1 MPWRKITPQF
11 NVETTNFIVTY
22 FIVGILALLLAFVSY
37 ASHIVKK
44 LDEAQRNQVDPLA
57 DLASVIPSIKD
68 IPLSKRLND
77 DFIALRENSR
87 LSFIITDAE
96 NPEQIFKVRGIDKII
111 AAKFDVEPVIPLEE
125 AEKKKLNKALERMKK
140 RKSKRSIDYVTEDR
154 VPIGYF
160 YHGDASE
167 DKIGM
172 LPFVFTDLKKNPIAW
187 KIWGE
192 YTEAKDASERQTT
205 QAHAFVREADAASR
219 VFPIQIDPKPSSGY
233 LYYETAKHYEL
244 VLMPYVQI
252 ALITTFLLIGLLV
265 YRKSKAN
272 EQAAI
277 WVGLAKE
284 TAHQLGT
291 PIMALMGWTELL
303 EESNSQIRN
312 EMIARV
318 CKEMQG
324 DLDRL
329 QKINLRFGNVGA
341 PPKQDLVDVS
351 ATIHGVV
358 LYFRKRLPNRGKS
371 IELIEK
377 VGKMP
382 LILANEEL
390 LEWVFENLI
399 KNSLD
404 ALDKEKNTIEI
415 SARSEAKGLSSPS
428 RLDSA
433 KNQVV
438 ITYKDNGRGIPRRNR
453 KKIFQPGYTTK
464 KHSWGLGLTLVKRII
479 EEYHDGKIRLADTG
493 PEGTTFEIR
502 LPVEEGN

>member
-37 ASHIVKK
+37 TSRIVKK
-44 LDEAQRNQVDPLA
+44 LDEAQRNQVEPLA

-68 IPLSKRLND
+68 IALSRRLNT
-77 DFIALRENSR
+77 DFVALRKNSR

-96 NPEQIFKVRGIDKII
+96 TGDIVKVRGIDKTI
-111 AAKFDVEPVIPLEE
+111 AAKFDDEPEIPLEE
-125 AEKKKLNKALERMKK
+125 SEKKKLNNTLERMKK
-140 RKSKRSIDYVTEDR
+140 SKSKRPIAIDYVTEDR
-154 VPIGYF
+154 VPVGFF

-167 DKIGM
+167 EKIGM

-187 KIWGE
+187 KIWGK
-192 YTEAKDASERQTT
+192 YTEAKDASVRQIE
-205 QAHAFVREADAASR
+205 QAHAFVREANAASR
-219 VFPIQIDPKPSSGY
+219 FFPIQIDPKPRDGY
-233 LYYETAKHYEL
+233 FHHETAKHYEL

-291 PIMALMGWTELL
+291 PIMAMMGWTELL
-303 EESNSQIRN
+303 EENNKQVRN
-312 EMIARV
+312 EMIAQV

-329 QKINLRFGNVGA
+329 QKINLRFGNVGT

-351 ATIHGVV
+351 TIIHGVV

-404 ALDKEKNTIEI
+404 ALDKAKNTIEI
-415 SARSEAKGLSSPS
+415 ST

-438 ITYKDNGRGIPRRNR
+438 ITYEDNGRGIPRKNR
-453 KKIFQPGYTTK
+453 RKIFQPGYTTK

-479 EEYHDGKIRLADTG
+479 EEYHNGKIRLVDTG
-493 PEGTTFEIR
+493 PDGTTFEIR
-502 LPVEEGN
+502 LPVEKDN

>member
-1 MPWRKITPQF
+1 MPLRKITPQF
-11 NVETTNFIVTY
+11 NVETTHFIITY

-37 ASHIVKK
+37 TSHIVKE
-44 LDEAQRNQVDPLA
+44 LDEAQRNQIEPLA
-57 DLASVIPSIKD
+57 ELASVIPSIKD
-68 IPLSKRLND
+68 IQLSKRIND
-77 DFIALRENSR
+77 VFIALRENSR
-87 LSFIITDAE
+87 LSFVITDVE
-96 NPEQIFKVRGIDKII
+96 NPERIVKFRGPDKDI
-111 AAKFDVEPVIPLEE
+111 AAKIDSDKLLLKSEE
-125 AEKKKLNKALERMKK
+125 EKLRKALERMKK
-140 RKSKRSIDYVTEDR
+140 SKSKRPIDIEYVDKDR

-172 LPFVFTDLKKNPIAW
+172 LPFVFTDLKRNPVAW

-192 YTEAKDASERQTT
+192 YTKAEDASESQIT

-219 VFPIQIDPKPSSGY
+219 LFLIQIDPKPSDGY
-233 LYYETAKHYEL
+233 FYYETAKHYNL

-291 PIMALMGWTELL
+291 PIMAMMGWTELL
-303 EESNSQIRN
+303 GDCTSQSDN
-312 EMIARV
+312 DMAARV

-324 DLDRL
+324 DLNRL
-329 QKINLRFGNVGA
+329 QRINLRFGNIGDS
-341 PPKQDLVDVS
+341 PKKNLVDIS
-351 ATIHGVV
+351 AIIQGVV

-371 IELIEK
+371 IELIENLE
-377 VGKMP
+377 KMP
-382 LILANEEL
+382 FILANDGL

-404 ALDKEKNTIEI
+404 ALDKEKGVIEI
-415 SARSEAKGLSSPS
+415 ST
-428 RLDSA
+428 RLDIA
-433 KNQVV
+433 KNHVV
-438 ITYKDNGRGIPRRNR
+438 ITYTDNGKGIPRKNR
-453 KKIFQPGYTTK
+453 RKIFQPGYTTK

-493 PEGTTFEIR
+493 PDGTTFEIR
-502 LPVEEGN
+502 LPVEKDVQIDNP

>member
-1 MPWRKITPQF
+1 MPLRKIKPQF

-37 ASHIVKK
+37 TSHIVKE
-44 LDEAQRNQVDPLA
+44 LDEAQRNQVEPLA

-68 IPLSKRLND
+68 IQFSKRIND
-77 DFIALRENSR
+77 VFIALRENSR
-87 LSFIITDAE
+87 LSFIITDFD
-96 NPEQIFKVRGIDKII
+96 NPEQMVKVRGIDKKI
-111 AAKFDVEPVIPLEE
+111 AAKLDVEPAIPLEKSE
-125 AEKKKLNKALERMKK
+125 EEKLNKALGRMKK
-140 RKSKRSIDYVTEDR
+140 SKSKRPIAIEYVDEDR

-160 YHGDASE
+160 YHGDANE

-172 LPFVFTDLKKNPIAW
+172 LPFVFTDLKKEPIAW
-187 KIWGE
+187 KIWGD
-192 YTEAKDASERQTT
+192 YTEAKDAAESQII
-205 QAHAFVREADAASR
+205 QAHNFVREADAALR
-219 VFPIQIDPKPSSGY
+219 VLPIQINPKPHRGY
-233 LYYETAKHYEL
+233 FYYETAKHYNL

-252 ALITTFLLIGLLV
+252 ALITTFLLVGLLV

-303 EESNSQIRN
+303 EDCNSQSGN
-312 EMIARV
+312 EMTERV

-324 DLDRL
+324 DLNRL
-329 QKINLRFGNVGA
+329 QKINLRFGNIGDPA
-341 PPKQDLVDVS
+341 KRDLIDIS
-351 ATIHGVV
+351 ATIQGVV
-358 LYFRKRLPNRGKS
+358 LYFRKRLPNRGKN
-371 IELIEK
+371 IELIENLA
-377 VGKMP
+377 KMP
-382 LILANEEL
+382 LILANEGL

-404 ALDKEKNTIEI
+404 ALDKEKGIIEI
-415 SARSEAKGLSSPS
+415 STY
-428 RLDSA
+428 LDMA
-433 KNQVV
+433 KNHVV
-438 ITYKDNGRGIPRRNR
+438 ITYEDNGKGIPRKNR

-479 EEYHDGKIRLADTG
+479 EEYHNGKIRLADTG
-493 PEGTTFEIR
+493 PDGTTFEIR
-502 LPVEEGN
+502 LPVKEDD